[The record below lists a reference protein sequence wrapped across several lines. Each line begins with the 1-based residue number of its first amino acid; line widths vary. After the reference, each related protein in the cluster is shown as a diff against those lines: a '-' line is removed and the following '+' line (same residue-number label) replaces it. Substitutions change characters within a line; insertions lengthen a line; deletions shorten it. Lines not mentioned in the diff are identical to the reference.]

1 MNSLN
6 ATVRLGSD
14 AELRYTPANDAV
26 CQFNAALTSGYG
38 KNAKTSWLR
47 CTVWGKK
54 SETLSPMLRKGNQI
68 AITGEITLAEYQ
80 DKQGQTKYSLDCRV
94 SDVTLLGSKDS
105 SQNSNVH
112 EARSSASNEQ
122 KAGDFDD
129 LPNDLPF

>member
-14 AELRYTPANDAV
+14 AELRYTTANDAV

-54 SETLSPMLRKGNQI
+54 AETLSPMLRKGNQI
-68 AITGEITLAEYQ
+68 AITGEITLTEYQ
-80 DKQGQTKYSLDCRV
+80 DKQGQTKHSLDCRV
-94 SDVTLLGSKDS
+94 SDVTLLGGKDGATGTPQRQDAQS
-105 SQNSNVH
+105 NDQN
-112 EARSSASNEQ
+112 
-122 KAGDFDD
+122 AGDFDD
-129 LPNDLPF
+129 DPDSIPF

>member
-14 AELRYTPANDAV
+14 AELRYSPANDAV

-54 SETLSPMLRKGNQI
+54 AETLAPMLRKGNLI
-68 AITGEITLAEYQ
+68 AITGEITLNEYTGK
-80 DKQGQTKYSLDCRV
+80 DGIKKTSLDCRV
-94 SDVTLLGSKDS
+94 NDVTLLGGKDGATGKPQHETSKTNEPS
-105 SQNSNVH
+105 SSFD
-112 EARSSASNEQ
+112 
-122 KAGDFDD
+122 DFDD
-129 LPNDLPF
+129 DSPAF

>member
-14 AELRYTPANDAV
+14 AELRYSPASDAV

-54 SETLSPMLRKGNQI
+54 AETLAPMLRKGNQI
-68 AITGEITLAEYQ
+68 AITGEITLNEYTGK
-80 DKQGQTKYSLDCRV
+80 DGIKKTSLECRV
-94 SDVTLLGSKDS
+94 NDVTLLGGNDGATGKTQ
-105 SQNSNVH
+105 SQDTKSN
-112 EARSSASNEQ
+112 
-122 KAGDFDD
+122 DFPDD
-129 LPNDLPF
+129 ELDVPF